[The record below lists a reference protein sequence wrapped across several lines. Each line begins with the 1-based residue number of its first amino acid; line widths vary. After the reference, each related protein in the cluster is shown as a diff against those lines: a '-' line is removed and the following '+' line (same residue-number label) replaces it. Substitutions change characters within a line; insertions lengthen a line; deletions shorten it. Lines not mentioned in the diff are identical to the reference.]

1 MQSEDIIKRLEFVFE
16 YFGLTASSFADKIN
30 VQRSSISHLL
40 SGRNKP
46 SLDFI
51 LKIVEHFPEVDIMW
65 LLKGV
70 GEFPK
75 STNSKIQSNML
86 APALSYKDETSNQHD
101 LFSVEESVPK
111 NELFENVTETISNTP
126 KFERLENNKDIDQ
139 IVIFYKDGSFKLYK

>member
-75 STNSKIQSNML
+75 STNSTIQSNML
-86 APALSYKDETSNQHD
+86 APTLSYKDETSNQHD

>member
-16 YFGLTASSFADKIN
+16 YFGLTASSFADKIS

-51 LKIVEHFPEVDIMW
+51 LKIVEHFPEVDMMW

-75 STNSKIQSNML
+75 STHSINQSNL
-86 APALSYKDETSNQHD
+86 VSPTLSYKDETSHQHD
-101 LFSVEESVPK
+101 LFSVEESIPK
-111 NELFENVTETISNTP
+111 NELFENVKETISNTP
-126 KFERLENNKDIDQ
+126 KFERQENNKEIDQ
-139 IVIFYKDGSFKLYK
+139 IVIFFKDGSFKLYK